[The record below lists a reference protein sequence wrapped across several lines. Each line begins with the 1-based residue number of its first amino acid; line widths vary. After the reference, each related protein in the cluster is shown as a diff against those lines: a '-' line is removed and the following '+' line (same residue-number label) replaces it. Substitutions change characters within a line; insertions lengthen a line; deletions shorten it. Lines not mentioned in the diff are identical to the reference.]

1 MIAMCGIAG
10 FIRDA
15 SSSEERDARTLRR
28 MLTPI
33 AHRGPDHS
41 GIHVNRELAL
51 GYVRLAVIDL
61 QGGQQPRVDPV
72 TGDALVFNGEIYGH
86 ASLAARLQSM
96 GVQLLDK
103 SDTEVLFRLLQR
115 EGVHKTLESVDG
127 MFAFAFYEARS
138 NRLYIAR
145 DRFGE
150 KPLYYLQTGQAFVF
164 GSEPSA
170 VFADPA
176 ARDLAVDLDAVATY
190 LHFEYLPGTR
200 SVYRDLHKLPPGH
213 LLTFAS
219 GRVEISRYWR
229 PAIDDAGFVHA
240 SEDEK
245 LATLD
250 ALLNDS
256 VKDRLIAD
264 VPVGVFLSGG
274 IDSSLIAALVARYS
288 SGLTALTISLPDA
301 TYDEGPPARTLANAL
316 GLRHRVISVDDE
328 KLQAAFQVIAAKM
341 DEPIADSSLLLTMAL
356 CTAAR
361 QEVTVAL
368 GGDGADELFGG
379 YISFRANHAAPV
391 LALLPRALGRLARRA
406 LEGID
411 HSSYMSTP
419 FLLRQLSQACGLEPA
434 RQWTACMAPF
444 ADEELAR
451 LWRPEAAPALSA
463 HADPITPLLV
473 GRGQKRWSTAEL
485 LYVFTQSYLPE
496 DILQKVD
503 RASMYTSL
511 EVRSPYLARKFSEY
525 SLKLP
530 SSDKVNLF
538 ASKRLFRKLAR
549 RYIPTEIVDRRKH
562 GFAAPIARLLRGKLR
577 VPVGEMILDSHSAL
591 REWLQ
596 AREIERLWHAH
607 QSGARNHAKKIWTL
621 FCLATALHNSRSRLL
636 QSRASARESADAG
649 VH

>member
-1 MIAMCGIAG
+1 MCGIAG
-10 FIRDA
+10 FLREA
-15 SSSEERDARTLRR
+15 GAPEEPDARMLRG
-28 MLTPI
+28 MLSPI
-33 AHRGPDHS
+33 VHRGPDHS
-41 GIHVNRELAL
+41 GIYINRNVAL
-51 GYVRLAVIDL
+51 GYVRLAVIDP
-61 QGGQQPRVDPV
+61 QGGQQPRVDPL

-96 GVQLLDK
+96 GVQLIDK

-115 EGVHKTLESVDG
+115 EGVHKTLANIDG

-138 NRLYIAR
+138 SRLYIAR

-150 KPLYYLQTGQAFVF
+150 KPLYYLHRGQALVF

-170 VFADPA
+170 VFAHSA
-176 ARDLAVDLDAVATY
+176 ARDLDIDLDGVATY
-190 LHFEYLPGTR
+190 LRFEYLPGTR
-200 SVYRDLHKLPPGH
+200 SIYRNLHKLPAGH
-213 LLTFAS
+213 LLTYAS
-219 GRVEISRYWR
+219 GRLEISRYWR
-229 PAIDDAGFVHA
+229 PEIEDAGFVHA
-240 SEDEK
+240 GDDEK

-250 ALLNDS
+250 ELLNDS
-256 VKDRLIAD
+256 VKERLIAD

-274 IDSSLIAALVARYS
+274 IDSSLIAALVATYS

-301 TYDEGPPARTLANAL
+301 NYDEAPAARMLADAL
-316 GLRHRVISVDDE
+316 GLRHRVIRIDDQ
-328 KLQAAFQVIAAKM
+328 KLQAAFEVIAAKM
-341 DEPIADSSLLLTMAL
+341 DEPLADSSLLLTMAL

-361 QEVTVAL
+361 KEVTVAL

-391 LALLPRALGRLARRA
+391 LALLPTILGRLARRG
-406 LEGID
+406 LDQID
-411 HSSYMSTP
+411 HSSYMSAP
-419 FLLRQLSQACGLEPA
+419 FLLRQLSQACGLEPGK
-434 RQWTACMAPF
+434 QWAACMAPF

-451 LWRPEAAPALSA
+451 LWRPEAAQTLSA
-463 HADPITPLLV
+463 DADPITPLLV

-503 RASMYTSL
+503 RAAMYTSL

-530 SSDKVNLF
+530 SSDKVNLL
-538 ASKRLFRKLAR
+538 ASKRLFRKLAC
-549 RYIPTEIVDRRKH
+549 RYLPKEIINRKKH
-562 GFAAPIARLLRGKLR
+562 GFAAPIARLLRGTLCL
-577 VPVGEMILDSHSAL
+577 PVGETILDPHSPL

-596 AREIERLWHAH
+596 AREIELLWNAH
-607 QSGARNHAKKIWTL
+607 QSGTRNHAKKIWTL

-636 QSRASARESADAG
+636 QSRASAREIAGAG